1 MFAKKKIFPNL
12 VFAVKVKKKWRKKN
26 NGGKKMK
33 NKLKFHVVVAL
44 CVIFLLVVTSSS
56 WIDKFL
62 WYSNNIR
69 NTVSQNID
77 FFF

>member
-12 VFAVKVKKKWRKKN
+12 VFAVKVKKN